1 MNARITLE
9 GARRI
14 TELLGESLAFDPI
27 PQPEVTH
34 LPPEAGMELFN
45 LTVRLAEFDAK
56 VAARRNAA

>member
-14 TELLGESLAFDPI
+14 TELLGEALAFEPI

-34 LPPEAGMELFN
+34 LPDDTGMALFN
-45 LTVRLAEFDAK
+45 LSLRIAEFDSQ
-56 VAARRNAA
+56 VAAYRRNA